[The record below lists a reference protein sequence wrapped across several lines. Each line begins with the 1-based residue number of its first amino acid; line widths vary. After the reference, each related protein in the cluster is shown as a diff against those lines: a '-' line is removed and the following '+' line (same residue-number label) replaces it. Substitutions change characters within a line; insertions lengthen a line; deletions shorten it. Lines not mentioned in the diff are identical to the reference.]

1 MSEFKNISPDQFD
14 FSPFRLIGKEWM
26 LITAENEGKVN
37 SMTASWGGLGVMW
50 GKNVAYVVIR
60 KSRFTKKLVDAADSF
75 SLTFFEHK
83 KYQKTLGYMGS
94 VSGRDEDKIEKSGLT
109 VAHQN
114 GVPYFAEAKTVLLC
128 KKLCRQYIAPESFID
143 DSIDGQ
149 WYSDSDYHDLYI
161 VEVEEIL
168 QAV

>member
-1 MSEFKNISPDQFD
+1 
-14 FSPFRLIGKEWM
+14 M
-26 LITAENEGKVN
+26 L
-37 SMTASWGGLGVMW
+37 S
-50 GKNVAYVVIR
+50 
-60 KSRFTKKLVDAADSF
+60 
-75 SLTFFEHK
+75 
-83 KYQKTLGYMGS
+83 YMGS

-128 KKLCRQYIAPESFID
+128 KKLCRQYISPESFID

-149 WYSDSDYHDLYI
+149 WYGDSDYHDLYI

-168 QAV
+168 QA

>member
-1 MSEFKNISPDQFD
+1 MSKFKNISPDQFD

-26 LITAENEGKVN
+26 LITAESQGKVN

-60 KSRFTKKLVDAADSF
+60 KSRFTKELVDAAEGF
-75 SLTFFEHK
+75 SLTFFDHQ
-83 KYQKTLGYMGS
+83 KYQKMLGYMGS
-94 VSGRDEDKIEKSGLT
+94 VSGRDEDKVETSGLT
-109 VAHQN
+109 VEHQN

-128 KKLCRQYIAPESFID
+128 KKLCRQYISPESFID

-149 WYSDSDYHDLYI
+149 WYGDSDYHDLYI

-168 QAV
+168 QA